1 MKNMRALCIPVDG
14 KPIFSFDCMNESKT
28 FISYMKANIF
38 NDLQNQEQEKK
49 QDPEMDNLV
58 LPTTKSGT
66 TSQVCFCMR
75 AHNEGR
81 VTNTVANR
89 YLKEIFDN
97 DLYTLCGP
105 VVVFYISMDRSEDHE
120 YVSASIESVVEFDLI
135 VKDIK
140 EAVKHPDKGV
150 ERAEAFTG

>member
-1 MKNMRALCIPVDG
+1 MQNMRALCIPVDG
-14 KPIFSFDCMNESKT
+14 KPIFSFDCMNDSKT
-28 FISYMKANIF
+28 FISYVKENIF
-38 NDLQNQEQEKK
+38 NDLYQE

-81 VTNTVANR
+81 VTNTVANS
-89 YLKEIFDN
+89 YLKEIFGN
-97 DLYTLCGP
+97 EVYTLCGP

-120 YVSASIESVVEFDLI
+120 YVSASIETVEEFDLI

-140 EAVKHPDKGV
+140 EAVHHPDKGV
-150 ERAEAFTG
+150 DRAEAFTG